1 LPGARPIYSGDPS
14 VATGSITTMSQPTN
28 SNGQYVRRVTL
39 PSGRSIEVVYFEPL
53 STPAGPPRLDDLH
66 VCPECDRDLVY
77 PVDWEEASMT
87 HWEVALRCPNCEWTE
102 VGTYDQ
108 ATVDRFDEQLDLGTE
123 ALVRDLRRLVQAN
136 MEDEADRFAA
146 ALEANAIL
154 PEDF

>member
-1 LPGARPIYSGDPS
+1 
-14 VATGSITTMSQPTN
+14 MSQPTN
-28 SNGQYVRRVTL
+28 SNGQYVRHVTL
-39 PSGRSIEVVYFEPL
+39 PSGRKIEVVYFEPL
-53 STPAGPPRLDDLH
+53 AEQPAAAPAQPIDELH
-66 VCPECDRDLVY
+66 ICPECDRDLVY

-108 ATVDRFDEQLDLGTE
+108 ATVDRFDEQLDFGTE

-136 MEDEADRFAA
+136 MEEEAARFAA